1 MGRNCSDALNALV
14 SRIVCAVGFREAIG
28 FACVLPEAVLLP
40 FVVLLEPAV
49 FALPEPAV
57 PVPFFPLEAVLLL
70 LAGFAVCSVA
80 VGLCV
85 PPATPLQANGAI
97 IPARQATATAPRNLL
112 QMLVTVSSLFQPT

>member
-70 LAGFAVCSVA
+70 LA